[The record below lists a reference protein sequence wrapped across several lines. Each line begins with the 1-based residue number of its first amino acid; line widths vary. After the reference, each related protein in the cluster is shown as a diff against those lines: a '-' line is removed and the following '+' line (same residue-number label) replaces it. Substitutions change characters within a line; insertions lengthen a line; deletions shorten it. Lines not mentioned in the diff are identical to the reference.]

1 MNFKDKL
8 IVQLA
13 LLNPCL
19 YKNGYIY
26 RKIVQ
31 LCKLD
36 CECCSYMRAMV
47 IGWLVINTLAIIFG
61 VLWKLFV

>member
-1 MNFKDKL
+1 MSLKDKL
-8 IVQLA
+8 IVNLA

-19 YKNGYIY
+19 YTNGWFY
-26 RKIVQ
+26 RKIVK

-47 IGWLVINTLAIIFG
+47 WGWLIINTLLVILGA
-61 VLWKLFV
+61 VWKVVS